1 MRAPWGV
8 RAAGPSGTE
17 VSRYPGRP
25 SAVAAA
31 GNPEKFILLF
41 LIDFP
46 ITSGCYCQEYENNF
60 SLIILN
66 PVKKSIIFFLKFP
79 FSISLFF

>member
-1 MRAPWGV
+1 MGVGQGARVRAPWGV

-25 SAVAAA
+25 SAAVAAA
-31 GNPEKFILLF
+31 ENPEKLILLF

-46 ITSGCYCQEYENNF
+46 IASGCYCQEYENNF
-60 SLIILN
+60 L
-66 PVKKSIIFFLKFP
+66 
-79 FSISLFF
+79 